1 MTPLYYNVN
10 NKAPM
15 IIPDTQA
22 HLVRHEIITFNYS
35 IYSDKKD

>member
-1 MTPLYYNVN
+1 MTPIYYYVN
-10 NKAPM
+10 NKSLM

-22 HLVRHEIITFNYS
+22 HLVGHEIITFNYS